1 MLYLYHQLT
10 GGIKMKKL
18 IPILMAI
25 LIVPMVLTGCN
36 DRYNPFASKTYYYVI
51 IKGEGTSQKDDNGK
65 VMESREYEL
74 PAYDKEGKEK
84 VITFTGMQQLREGA
98 FLKLTLKG
106 ESVKTYEEV
115 QKEDIP
121 KAAAEKLDIE

>member
-1 MLYLYHQLT
+1 
-10 GGIKMKKL
+10 MKKL
-18 IPILMAI
+18 IPILMVI
-25 LIVPMVLTGCN
+25 LIVPMVLTGCS

-51 IKGEGTSQKDDNGK
+51 IEGEGTPQKDDNGE
-65 VMESREYEL
+65 VMESREYKL

-84 VITFTGMQQLREGA
+84 IITFTGIQQLREGA

-121 KAAAEKLDIE
+121 KEAIEKMNIK

>member
-1 MLYLYHQLT
+1 
-10 GGIKMKKL
+10 MKKL